1 MTYLDEEKSEKKGTY
16 MTLEELLGKAVEKL
30 ATDVHL
36 TAGISPKCRVNGEL
50 VELSPEAVESA
61 EIGRL
66 LEYYLTDEVKERFI
80 KNGEADFSYSLPSIG
95 RFRVNLFKQRGN
107 TAAAI
112 RLFPKKIPTPVEL
125 DLPQGVINLALEM
138 RGLTIVTGP
147 AGGGKTTTIASLINV
162 INHIRKA
169 HIITIED
176 PIEYLYH
183 HDRSIVNQREIGID
197 TMSYKDALA
206 AALRE
211 DADVIFVGELDCCET
226 VNLALMAAETG
237 HMVFTAMH
245 TMDCVSAIQ
254 RIVDMFPPY
263 NQPQIRSQLGNV
275 LGAVICRQ
283 LLTSM
288 HGGKRVPAFE
298 VLYNNAEIK
307 QMLVEDRISQIPL
320 AMKNGKE
327 EGMQL
332 MDDAIY
338 NLYLRQEI
346 DEETMKKYSG

>member
-1 MTYLDEEKSEKKGTY
+1 
-16 MTLEELLGKAVEKL
+16 MTLEELLNTAVEKL

-36 TAGISPKCRVNGEL
+36 TSGISPRCRVNGEL
-50 VELSPEAVESA
+50 VELFPDKMDSA
-61 EIGRL
+61 EIGRMI
-66 LEYYLTDEVKERFI
+66 EYYLTDDVKERFI
-80 KNGEADFSYSLPSIG
+80 KNGEADFSYSLPSTG
-95 RFRVNLFKQRGN
+95 RFRVNLFRQRGN
-107 TAAAI
+107 LAAAI
-112 RLFPKKIPTPVEL
+112 RLFPKKIPTPNDLDIPYGVVEL
-125 DLPQGVINLALEM
+125 TRLQ
-138 RGLTIVTGP
+138 RGLIIVTGP
-147 AGGGKTTTIASLINV
+147 TGGGKTTTLASLIDV
-162 INHIRKA
+162 INHTRKV

-183 HDRSIVNQREIGID
+183 HDKAIVNQREIGID
-197 TMSYKDALA
+197 TMSYRDALY

-211 DADVIFVGELDCCET
+211 DADVILVGELDCCET

-254 RIVDMFPPY
+254 RIIDMFPPY

-275 LGAVICRQ
+275 LNAVICRQ
-283 LLTSM
+283 LLSSVR
-288 HGGKRVPAFE
+288 GGGRVPAFE
-298 VLYNNAEIK
+298 LMFNNAEIK
-307 QMLVEDRISQIPL
+307 QLLQEDKIAQIPL
-320 AMKNGKE
+320 AMKKGRA

-346 DEETMKKYSG
+346 DEETMKKFSGGR

>member
-1 MTYLDEEKSEKKGTY
+1 
-16 MTLEELLGKAVEKL
+16 MTLEELLTIAVEKR

-36 TAGISPKCRVNGEL
+36 TSGISPRCRVNGQI
-50 VELSPEAVESA
+50 VELTDEKIDSA

-66 LEYYLTDEVKERFI
+66 IEYYLTDDVKERFI

-95 RFRVNLFKQRGN
+95 RFRVNLFRQRGN
-107 TAAAI
+107 LAASI
-112 RLFPKKIPTPVEL
+112 RLFPKKIPTPEDLKLPAGIVEMTRQL
-125 DLPQGVINLALEM
+125 

-147 AGGGKTTTIASLINV
+147 TGGGKTTTLASLIDE
-162 INHIRKA
+162 INHTSSV

-183 HDRSIVNQREIGID
+183 HDRAIVNQREIGID
-197 TMSYKDALA
+197 TMSYKDALY

-211 DADVIFVGELDCCET
+211 DADVIFVGELDCCDT

-254 RIVDMFPPY
+254 RIIDMFPPY

-275 LGAVICRQ
+275 LNAVICRQ
-283 LLTSM
+283 LLP
-288 HGGKRVPAFE
+288 GVQGKGRVPAFE
-298 VLYNNAEIK
+298 VVYNNAEVK
-307 QMLVEDRISQIPL
+307 QLLMEDKVALIPT
-320 AMKNGKE
+320 AMKRGRA

-346 DEETMKKYSG
+346 DEETMKKYSGEQV